1 MDNEMK
7 IAKMYAVI
15 ILTGSALVLGK
26 IGKYAYRAYKNK
38 CLELKIARDIID
50 IQQDVIEEILK
61 EKRKTE
67 SK

>member
-15 ILTGSALVLGK
+15 ILTGSALVVGQ
-26 IGKYAYRAYKNK
+26 IGKYAYRAYKSK

-50 IQQDVIEEILK
+50 IQQDVIEGILK